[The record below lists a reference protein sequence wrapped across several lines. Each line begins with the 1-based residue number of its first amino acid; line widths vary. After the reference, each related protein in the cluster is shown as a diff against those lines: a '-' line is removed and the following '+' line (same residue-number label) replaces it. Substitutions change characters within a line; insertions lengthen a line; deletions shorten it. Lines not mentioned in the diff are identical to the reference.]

1 MEIQWVRA
9 EHSQHFRFP
18 HDALELHGDPKD
30 FSNPHPLDHH
40 LIFSVLDKFAT
51 KGKFT
56 YTLKVERDGK
66 TYTSKIRNPGEGN
79 GDPVIHNK

>member
-1 MEIQWVRA
+1 
-9 EHSQHFRFP
+9 
-18 HDALELHGDPKD
+18 
-30 FSNPHPLDHH
+30 